1 VVVNGAHHH
10 VFLGG
15 AHFNFDY
22 DDPLDVEAQH
32 HAGEGSLL
40 APMPGRVVALVA
52 EPGQHVE
59 RGAALMILEAMK
71 MECTIHA
78 PVAGRVRSFHF
89 AAGDQVSEGSEL
101 LEFTRDDEN
110 GETHG

>member
-1 VVVNGAHHH
+1 
-10 VFLGG
+10 
-15 AHFNFDY
+15 
-22 DDPLDVEAQH
+22 
-32 HAGEGSLL
+32 
-40 APMPGRVVALVA
+40 
-52 EPGQHVE
+52 
-59 RGAALMILEAMK
+59 MK